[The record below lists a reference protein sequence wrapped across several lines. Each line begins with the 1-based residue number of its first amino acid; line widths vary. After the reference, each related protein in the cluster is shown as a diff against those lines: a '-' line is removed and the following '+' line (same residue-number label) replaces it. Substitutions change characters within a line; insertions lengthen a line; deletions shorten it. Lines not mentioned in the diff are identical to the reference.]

1 MPTKTAKK
9 ISKKAIIEEVTLPRS
24 NSSLL
29 HDRRIYIAL
38 VVVGLSLLVFY
49 FKSFF
54 IAATVNGMPVFNFEL
69 LSRMNKQFRDQ
80 TLSQMVNEKLILAEA
95 GKQGIIVTPADID
108 SKIKAIETS
117 VGGTQTFDSL
127 LAQQGQTRDSVKSQL
142 KLQVVIE
149 KLYANEATVSA
160 DEVTKFLEQNKDQ
173 LRATESAGQEK
184 EATDTLKQQKLSQVF
199 NDKFGKI
206 KKDAKINI
214 F

>member
-1 MPTKTAKK
+1 MPTKTKTK
-9 ISKKAIIEEVTLPRS
+9 IVEVVVTEPRFTLLR
-24 NSSLL
+24 
-29 HDRRIYIAL
+29 DRRVYIAL
-38 VVVGLSLLVFY
+38 VVIGLGLLMFY

-54 IAATVNGMPVFNFEL
+54 VAATVNGMPVFNFEL

-95 GKQGIIVTPADID
+95 AKQGVIVTPADID
-108 SKIKAIETS
+108 IKLKEIEQN
-117 VGGTQTFDSL
+117 VGGAANFDSL

-149 KLYANEATVSA
+149 KLYSNEATVSA
-160 DEVTKFLEQNKDQ
+160 DEVSQFLEQNRDQ
-173 LRATESAGQEK
+173 LRATESAAQEK
-184 EATDTLKQQKLSQVF
+184 EATDMLKQQKLSQVF
-199 NDKFGKI
+199 NDKFSKI